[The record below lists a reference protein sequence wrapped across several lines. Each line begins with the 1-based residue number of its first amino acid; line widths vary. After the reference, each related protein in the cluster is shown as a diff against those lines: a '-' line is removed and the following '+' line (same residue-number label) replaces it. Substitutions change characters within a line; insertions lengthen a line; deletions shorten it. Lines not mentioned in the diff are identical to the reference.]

1 MKKKVVVI
9 THIPAP
15 YQVAFAKSM
24 HSIFDVEFWF
34 MQSIA
39 DSNRPFYWEQPL
51 PEYCKILP
59 TYLKKGQ
66 FFYCP
71 TITNH
76 MKRFRPECLIL
87 HGRWNNLSWY
97 PAYRWAVKN
106 HAKVLM
112 GPFEMPVAQN
122 GIKECIRRVFYK
134 KIDGILCSGYK
145 TLDYY
150 RFKSKR
156 VYLFGYAADIGRE
169 LEHPVR
175 NPSKTVTFLH
185 SGSMN
190 ERFRVHDI
198 LDAIEEAYSLQPNI
212 RLALSGNGP
221 DRESLEKRILSSSIL
236 SSITTWIDVNTW
248 EGVQDVYL
256 QADVLISYPSYAGW
270 GLTIP
275 EAMASGM
282 GIISGINVTSARELL
297 IPNHNG
303 YFVDTKRE
311 LKEAI
316 LRYATNPSLI
326 QNHGK
331 MNKEIAVTEGTDK
344 KALRLQKILEEL
356 SYEKSE
362 IDKA

>member
-1 MKKKVVVI
+1 
-9 THIPAP
+9 
-15 YQVAFAKSM
+15 
-24 HSIFDVEFWF
+24 
-34 MQSIA
+34 
-39 DSNRPFYWEQPL
+39 
-51 PEYCKILP
+51 
-59 TYLKKGQ
+59 
-66 FFYCP
+66 
-71 TITNH
+71 
-76 MKRFRPECLIL
+76 
-87 HGRWNNLSWY
+87 
-97 PAYRWAVKN
+97 
-106 HAKVLM
+106 
-112 GPFEMPVAQN
+112 
-122 GIKECIRRVFYK
+122 
-134 KIDGILCSGYK
+134 
-145 TLDYY
+145 
-150 RFKSKR
+150 
-156 VYLFGYAADIGRE
+156 
-169 LEHPVR
+169 
-175 NPSKTVTFLH
+175 
-185 SGSMN
+185 MN

>member
-34 MQSIA
+34 MQPIA
-39 DSNRPFYWEQPL
+39 DSNRPSYWEQPL
-51 PEYCKILP
+51 PAYCKILP

-71 TITNH
+71 SITNH
-76 MKRFRPECLIL
+76 MKRFQPDCLIL

-97 PAYRWAVKN
+97 PAYKWAVKN

-122 GIKECIRRVFYK
+122 GIKECIRRALYK

-156 VYLFGYAADIGRE
+156 VFLFGYAADIQRE
-169 LEHPVR
+169 LKHPVR
-175 NPSKTVTFLH
+175 NPSETITFLH

-190 ERFRVHDI
+190 ARFRVHEI
-198 LDAIEEAYSLQPNI
+198 LDAIESAYSQQPNI
-212 RLALSGNGP
+212 RIALSGNGP
-221 DRESLEKRILSSSIL
+221 ERDSLEKRILSSPTL
-236 SSITTWIDVNTW
+236 SSITKWINVDSW
-248 EGVQDVYL
+248 KEVQDVYL

-282 GIISGINVTSARELL
+282 GIISGLNVTSARQLL
-297 IPNHNG
+297 VPNHNG
-303 YFVDTKRE
+303 YFVDTKQE
-311 LKEAI
+311 LQDAI
-316 LRYATNPSLI
+316 LQYAKNPAFVAE
-326 QNHGK
+326 HGK
-331 MNKEIAVTEGTDK
+331 INKKIATGEGTEQ

-356 SYEKSE
+356 S
-362 IDKA
+362 